1 MEKIKKSYDTMGFA
15 KGVSLL
21 KTDTGEVEVEYTKR
35 LREFQEACHQ
45 YSKKVSPI
53 HERFA

>member
-21 KTDTGEVEVEYTKR
+21 KTESGEVEVEYTKR
-35 LREFQEACHQ
+35 AREFQDACHQ
-45 YSKKVSPI
+45 YSKKI
-53 HERFA
+53 HAIH